1 MFISRG
7 EPLVRRPAVVK
18 AAEATRSTREAV
30 APPCRKPP
38 EFWHRESISQKPRET
53 GAEQASLLTSS
64 LEGTV
69 KWQRRVPGWRAWTT
83 RIPLRTKAS

>member
-38 EFWHRESISQKPRET
+38 EFLHRESISQKPHTERERERD
-53 GAEQASLLTSS
+53 GS
-64 LEGTV
+64 
-69 KWQRRVPGWRAWTT
+69 RAGK
-83 RIPLRTKAS
+83 LADE